1 MLKFDYESSSPSQD
15 VKIIIAS
22 VTVFIVS
29 STLFFITGF
38 LCRCFHPKQAKS
50 SPLHATVTTPM
61 PEKTDSEAPLPN
73 IIQNV
78 ELKENIAY
86 VPVQL

>member
-1 MLKFDYESSSPSQD
+1 MLKTDNKSSSLSQD

-22 VTVFIVS
+22 VTVFVVS
-29 STLFFITGF
+29 SILFFITGF
-38 LCRCFHPKQAKS
+38 LCRCFHPKQTKS
-50 SPLHATVTTPM
+50 GSLHANTPT
-61 PEKTDSEAPLPN
+61 PDKTDSKAPSSN